1 MTTTVAPVSPETP
14 AVAAVSPKATSRFDF
29 AEIVALAMTVVIG
42 AGAFAWSFAALSDL
56 SRMAGITDSLTWI
69 GPVFVDG
76 AIIQSIVALVS
87 LKRRERF
94 GVKIPKATRWF
105 FWGELF
111 AAELISV
118 AGNAL
123 HAAESTGRVLPATIA
138 ACVAGAAPM
147 FGLAATHGLTGLLE
161 VPRAASPEATPGDS
175 SVVEGDTTPGS
186 GDSEATPESAEAT
199 PTVEEATA
207 ARDAEIWRL
216 HREGLSYREIG
227 PLVGV
232 HSGSIGKILARL
244 KAEHDATTIE
254 PLALPEAPENVR
266 YIAG

>member
-1 MTTTVAPVSPETP
+1 MTATAPTAAP
-14 AVAAVSPKATSRFDF
+14 ASPKTAGRFDF
-29 AEIVALAMTVVIG
+29 AEIVALAMTIVIG

-56 SRMAGITDSLTWI
+56 SKMAGITDSLTWI

-76 AIIQSIVALVS
+76 AIVQSIVALVS

-94 GVKIPKATRWF
+94 GIEIPAATRWF

-138 ACVAGAAPM
+138 AAVAGAAPL

-161 VPRAASPEATPGDS
+161 VPRPAPAEATAGDTASTPGDS
-175 SVVEGDTTPGS
+175 TPDT
-186 GDSEATPESAEAT
+186 GDSRATTGYGEAT

-207 ARDAEIWRL
+207 ARDAEIWQL
-216 HREGLSYREIG
+216 HREGLSYRQIAVI
-227 PLVGV
+227 VGLHHGTV
-232 HSGSIGKILARL
+232 GKIVARL
-244 KAEHDATTIE
+244 KADDDATIIE

-266 YIAG
+266 PIAG